1 MSFATYL
8 PFAAVIHSSMTA
20 SKLFKLDK
28 NFGIQHVATAAIP
41 SNYSNFTSEQEENWN
56 FRKYQTALNI
66 AKRALKKEKI
76 AINLD
81 MVISVGINNNKKF
94 NIIIKDYQNKIAY
107 YITNSKFEKCNIEDD
122 FLNAKLY
129 FNN

>member
-1 MSFATYL
+1 MSFVTYL

-41 SNYSNFTSEQEENWN
+41 SNYNNFTSEQEENWN

-81 MVISVGINNNKKF
+81 MVISVGINNNK
-94 NIIIKDYQNKIAY
+94 I
-107 YITNSKFEKCNIEDD
+107 
-122 FLNAKLY
+122 FLEI
-129 FNN
+129 